1 MSVPVAIE
9 QLREEVGRFGPAPYL
24 LTVAG
29 DGRPHAV
36 SVTVAWA
43 GEALTTSVGRTTA
56 TNAGDRPAVSLLW
69 APYESG
75 GFSLI
80 VDGTASVATE
90 DENLVLTVAPTKAV
104 LHRSQPGTNAG
115 AYASQCVRIEAP

>member
-9 QLREEVGRFGPAPYL
+9 QLREEVGRFGLAPYL

-36 SVTVAWA
+36 SVTVAWSGDVLA
-43 GEALTTSVGRTTA
+43 ASVGRTTA
-56 TNAGDRPAVSLLW
+56 KNAEERPAVSLLW
-69 APYESG
+69 APYEMD

-80 VDGTASVATE
+80 VDGTATVTTE
-90 DENLVLTVAPTKAV
+90 GDDLVVTVAPAKAV
-104 LHRSQPGTNAG
+104 KHRSQSG
-115 AYASQCVRIEAP
+115 ANGSYTSQCVRIEAP